1 MFIRHS
7 KIWFT
12 PLLLLLFILN
22 NLSLAFEAS
31 QHLAQARSFSDE
43 DKVLICTG
51 RDMKWVS
58 MSASWQAGT
67 FVFVDAPED
76 LPQELKDIKCGDLF
90 AQDLKSFAYNAELID
105 AQLNYPDLI
114 ALRLSAPYLQAQYAK
129 ALSRA
134 PPAV

>member
-1 MFIRHS
+1 MLKRRTQT
-7 KIWFT
+7 WLM
-12 PLLLLLFILN
+12 PLLLLMFIFN
-22 NLSLAFEAS
+22 NLSLAFAAS
-31 QHLAQARSFSDE
+31 QHLAQARAYSDD

-67 FVFVDAPED
+67 FVFVDAPKD
-76 LPQELKDIKCGDLF
+76 LPQELKTLKCGDLF
-90 AQDLKSFAYNAELID
+90 AQDLKTCGVSHAITI
-105 AQLNYPDLI
+105 AQLSYPDL
-114 ALRLSAPYLQAQYAK
+114 LNPRLATPHLQAQYAK

>member
-1 MFIRHS
+1 MFTRRT

-22 NLSLAFEAS
+22 NLSLAFATS

-76 LPQELKDIKCGDLF
+76 LPQELKSIKCGDLF
-90 AQDLKSFAYNAELID
+90 TQDLKTFAFSAKLIA
-105 AQLNYPDLI
+105 AQLNTPDLI
-114 ALRLSAPYLQAQYAK
+114 AQRLSAPYLQAQYAK

-134 PPAV
+134 PPTV